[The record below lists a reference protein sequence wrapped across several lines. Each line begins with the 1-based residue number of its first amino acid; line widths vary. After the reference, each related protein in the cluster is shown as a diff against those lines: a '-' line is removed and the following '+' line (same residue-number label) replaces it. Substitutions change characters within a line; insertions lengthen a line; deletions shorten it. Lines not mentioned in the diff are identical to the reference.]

1 VRNIAGFNAKIL
13 KSQESKELA
22 HSMDQQLT
30 PEERSAITT
39 IGVPRDELALD
50 EIPNRKL
57 PYIVCIVDELADLM
71 MVAPADIETCIARLA
86 QLARAAGIHLILA
99 TQRPSVNVI
108 TGVIKANLPSRIAF
122 KVASKVDSRTIL
134 DGGGADALIGKGDML
149 FVPPGAHHLVRA
161 QGAFVSD
168 DELNGIVEFLKVNGP
183 PRIAEEIQ
191 RQIENDDEDA
201 SGSSGEDN
209 GDDSADSMIS
219 DAIEVLRTT
228 KRAST
233 SMLQRRLRIG
243 YNRAARIME
252 TLEDRGIVGPD
263 NGSQPREILKDLDVL

>member
-1 VRNIAGFNAKIL
+1 
-13 KSQESKELA
+13 
-22 HSMDQQLT
+22 
-30 PEERSAITT
+30 
-39 IGVPRDELALD
+39 
-50 EIPNRKL
+50 
-57 PYIVCIVDELADLM
+57 
-71 MVAPADIETCIARLA
+71 
-86 QLARAAGIHLILA
+86 RAAGIHLILA

-183 PRIAEEIQ
+183 PRIAEDIQ
-191 RQIENDDEDA
+191 RQIESDDDGA
-201 SGSSGEDN
+201 SGSSGEDD
-209 GDDSADSMIS
+209 GDDAADSMIS

-263 NGSQPREILKDLDVL
+263 NGSQPREILKDLDSL

>member
-1 VRNIAGFNAKIL
+1 
-13 KSQESKELA
+13 
-22 HSMDQQLT
+22 
-30 PEERSAITT
+30 
-39 IGVPRDELALD
+39 
-50 EIPNRKL
+50 
-57 PYIVCIVDELADLM
+57 
-71 MVAPADIETCIARLA
+71 
-86 QLARAAGIHLILA
+86 
-99 TQRPSVNVI
+99 
-108 TGVIKANLPSRIAF
+108 
-122 KVASKVDSRTIL
+122 
-134 DGGGADALIGKGDML
+134 ML